1 MPVHNAHRDPRGSLC
16 SHVFVSVLTESPCW
30 VFVGESLV
38 QVQRRLL
45 KDKELKIRKALD
57 RLREKRRL
65 LGRQRRRREFPV
77 VSMVGYTNC
86 GKTTLIK
93 ALTGDNTIRPQD
105 RLFATLDV
113 TAHAGW
119 LPSRVAVIYMDIIS
133 FLSQLPHSLIESF
146 SATLEDVAHSVSVG

>member
-86 GKTTLIK
+86 DTYCISDMRRTCLVYVD
-93 ALTGDNTIRPQD
+93 ANHVSPT
-105 RLFATLDV
+105 
-113 TAHAGW
+113 
-119 LPSRVAVIYMDIIS
+119 RVQM
-133 FLSQLPHSLIESF
+133 
-146 SATLEDVAHSVSVG
+146 